1 MEIIISCSLRLVWLL
16 LMVTC
21 SFSICTHFSTVQVR
35 MTDVWWE
42 TEFTMT
48 DSQKQTVNWL
58 TGSLTTEHAL
68 FLLLFATWIP
78 NNNPAVVSAGPKQ
91 DLQEPDRGPAHLDT
105 HEKQEEEGR
114 KWGRKERG
122 GQKISFSPWTEAEES
137 NFPLFFLSRR
147 FKPAPNR
154 VKSAPNRTTSSQTRL
169 RPVEGCVRMVSPEN
183 GASGVKAGPCFSTWH
198 NNLRCGRGGQ
208 RQPNQEVTT
217 SRRALKSSV
226 RVEARRAEPKHT
238 VLCFWRNIEVSK

>member
-1 MEIIISCSLRLVWLL
+1 MTDS
-16 LMVTC
+16 
-21 SFSICTHFSTVQVR
+21 VQ
-35 MTDVWWE
+35 TDVWWE

-68 FLLLFATWIP
+68 FLLLFATWIG

-91 DLQEPDRGPAHLDT
+91 DLQAPNRCPNTPGHPWGTRRRG
-105 HEKQEEEGR
+105 KKGGR
-114 KWGRKERG
+114 RERG
-122 GQKISFSPWTEAEES
+122 GQQISFSPWTEAEES

-147 FKPAPNR
+147 FKPPPNR
-154 VKSAPNRTTSSQTRL
+154 VKSALNRTTSPQTRL
-169 RPVEGCVRMVSPEN
+169 RPVEGCVRIVNPEN
-183 GASGVKAGPCFSTWH
+183 GASGVKAGLCFSTWH

-226 RVEARRAEPKHT
+226 RVEARRAEPKHSPVFLEEHRSKQVSLT
-238 VLCFWRNIEVSK
+238 ASSLIFAVLWRWTAPRD